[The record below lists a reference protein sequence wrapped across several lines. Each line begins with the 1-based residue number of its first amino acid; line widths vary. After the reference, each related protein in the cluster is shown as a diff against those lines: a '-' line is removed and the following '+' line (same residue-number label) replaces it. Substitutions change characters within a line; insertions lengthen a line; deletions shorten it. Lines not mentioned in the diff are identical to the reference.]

1 MWNGIWM
8 EYEWNKEVII
18 MIFFDK
24 ISKVM
29 VMR

>member
-1 MWNGIWM
+1 MNGIWM

-24 ISKVM
+24 IGKVM